1 MNSEIFLLLFICTIA
16 VITIFPLLL
25 RKLYVPGVIALLL
38 AGMLMGKGQL
48 NLIHHLSETFS
59 QVLGGN
65 AGEMELYFQNFV
77 DSLGSL
83 GLVFLMALAGME
95 ADFKLLKS
103 VRGPVV
109 ALSILTFAVPA
120 VAGFWVYRHFCPGD
134 LPGKLL
140 YASLFASH
148 SVGIVFPVMR
158 ELRLSKT
165 RFGAAIL
172 ISTVVTDIA
181 SIILLA
187 VSVQL
192 QKQQNGVPGA
202 ASGISLLDRVD
213 PALMGH
219 WFLPLFLGVVVLF
232 IVLAS
237 FLVWLVGRR
246 VMHLLSANED
256 VLISFLLLVILLTVL
271 AGEAIGINLI
281 VSAFIAG
288 LALSPLLKE
297 KAAIFH
303 KFEGIGYGFL
313 IPFLFL
319 SIGMKTDL
327 RIMGSGG
334 NLSIVLLTVV
344 GLVCSKLLSGWLALR
359 FTGFSNAQ
367 GICGG
372 LMTVPQLSATLA
384 AAALGKNLG
393 MLNDNFFNAII
404 FLSIVTTIPI
414 PSLVRGILQ
423 KTELAFETTEVEA
436 YVVPEENAGE
446 DDVL

>member
-1 MNSEIFLLLFICTIA
+1 MNSDIFLLLFISTMA

-38 AGMLMGKGQL
+38 AGMLMGEGQC
-48 NLIHHLSETFS
+48 NLIHHLSGSFS
-59 QVLGGN
+59 QVLGGDP
-65 AGEMELYFQNFV
+65 GVMTDYFRNFV

-103 VRGPVV
+103 VRTPVI
-109 ALSILTFAVPA
+109 ALSLLTFAVPA
-120 VAGFWVYRHFCPGD
+120 LAGFLVYQHFRPED

-158 ELRLSKT
+158 ELKLSKT

-187 VSVQL
+187 VSVQW
-192 QKQQNGVPGA
+192 QKLLKGVSGA
-202 ASGISLLDRVD
+202 ATGLSLLDRLD
-213 PALMGH
+213 PAFLGH
-219 WFLPLFLGVVVLF
+219 WFLPLFLVVVGLF
-232 IVLAS
+232 IALAT

-246 VMHLLSANED
+246 LIHRLAANED
-256 VLISFLLLVILLTVL
+256 VLISFLLLVIFLTVL

-327 RIMGSGG
+327 RIMMNGG
-334 NLSIVLLTVV
+334 NVSIVLLTVA
-344 GLVCSKLLSGWLALR
+344 GLVASKLLSGWLALR
-359 FTGFSNAQ
+359 MTGFSHVQ

-393 MLNDNFFNAII
+393 MLDDNFFNAII

-446 DDVL
+446 DDVF